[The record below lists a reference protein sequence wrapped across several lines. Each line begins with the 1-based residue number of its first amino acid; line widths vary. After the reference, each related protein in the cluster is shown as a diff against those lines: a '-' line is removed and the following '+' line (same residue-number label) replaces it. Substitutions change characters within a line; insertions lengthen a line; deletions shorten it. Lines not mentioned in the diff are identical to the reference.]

1 MARVNVTQTNF
12 TAGEI
17 SPRVLGRVDI
27 SKYQNGADTLDN
39 AYVMVHGGAVRSPG
53 SRFIRA
59 TKDSAKLARLIPFVY
74 SADTAYALEFGHQY
88 MRVYKDRAVVGA
100 PYEIATPYSQTE
112 LAELNYV
119 QSADTMFIVHPSY
132 AVRRLTRYG
141 DASWKLA
148 AQRFTVEPHDEIG
161 QKPATALT
169 LGAVSGSGVSATAA
183 ANAFQPSDVGRTLS
197 SGAGVATIV
206 GYTSALIVTVDIIDA
221 FAGTALASG
230 AWTIEESPKATLT
243 PSGTITLG
251 GTATLTLSAGGWR
264 NDAQVSDIGRYVH
277 VNGGVVEITTYT
289 SALAV
294 DGVVRRALTGTTAA
308 PADAWSLE
316 SKVWNASNGYP
327 RTATLY
333 EQRLVLA
340 GTTAFPNTVWASSP
354 RIYDDFCVGAADDDG
369 LAFELVSDQQ
379 NPIQQIA
386 PLAHL
391 VPLTFGNIF
400 SMRGGVEKPLAPTN
414 VRAKDEQGFGA
425 ANVRPVKVGN
435 EALYVQ
441 RAGRRIRSLSYRVDL
456 DAYSAPDI
464 SILSEHITQS
474 GIVDMA
480 YVQEPE
486 SIVAMVREDGVLV
499 FLTINREQEV
509 LAWTPG
515 KQGGIYESVCAIPY
529 GDADQLWAIVRRT
542 VNGSTVRYVE
552 LIEFAR
558 EPDDNLQSD
567 CCVVATGAASDTWS
581 GFSHL
586 EGETLSVKGDDV
598 VFPQVVVSG
607 GQITLPRDVESI
619 EAGLPYTTTIVTLP
633 PEIQLPEGSVVGRPV
648 SISDVTVK
656 LYRTIGCKIEGE
668 SLPFRRFP
676 VALDA
681 SVEPFTGDKRVSV
694 KGWARG
700 RALTIVQDQPLPLC
714 VLAIA
719 KKVSVGD

>member
-1 MARVNVTQTNF
+1 MARVNATQTNF

-27 SKYQNGADTLDN
+27 SKYQNGADTLEN

-59 TKDSAKLARLIPFVY
+59 TKTSAKRSRIIPFVF
-74 SADTAYALEFGHQY
+74 SADVAYALEFGDLY

-100 PYEIATPYSQTE
+100 PYEIATPYTE
-112 LAELNYV
+112 ADLADLNYV
-119 QSADTMFIVHPSY
+119 QSADTMFLVHPGY

-161 QKPATALT
+161 QKPATTIT
-169 LGAVSGSGVSATAA
+169 LGAVTGTGITATAA
-183 ANAFQPSDVGRTLS
+183 ANAFQPSDVGRPLS
-197 SGAGVATIV
+197 SGVGFATIV
-206 GYTSALIVTVDIIDA
+206 GYTSALIVTVDIIDD
-221 FAGTALASG
+221 FAATALASG
-230 AWTIEESPKATLT
+230 AWTLEESPKAELT

-251 GTATLTLSAGGWR
+251 GVATLTLASGGWR

-277 VNGGVVEITTYT
+277 VNGGVVEITAYT
-289 SALAV
+289 SATAV
-294 DGVVRRALTGTTAA
+294 DGTVRRALTGTTAA
-308 PADAWSLE
+308 PSDSWSLE
-316 SKVWNASNGYP
+316 SKVWNSTNGYP
-327 RTATLY
+327 RAATLY

-340 GTTAFPNTVWASSP
+340 GSTAFPNTVWASSP

-379 NPIQQIA
+379 NPIRQLA
-386 PLAHL
+386 PLSHL

-400 SMRGGVEKPLAPTN
+400 SMRGGVEKPLTPSN

-441 RAGRRIRSLSYRVDL
+441 RARRRIRSLSYRVDL

-464 SILSEHITQS
+464 SILSEHVTKS

-486 SIVAMVREDGVLV
+486 SIVAMVRTDGVLV

-515 KQGGIYESVCAIPY
+515 KTGGIYESVCAIPY
-529 GDADQLWAIVRRT
+529 GDADQLWCIVQRT

-552 LIEFAR
+552 VIEFAR

-567 CCVVATGAASDTWS
+567 SCVVATGAASTTWS

-586 EGETLSVKGDDV
+586 EGETVSVRGDDI
-598 VFPQVVVSG
+598 VFTDVEVSG
-607 GQITLPRDVESI
+607 GQIVLPRAVESI

-656 LYRTIGCKIEGE
+656 LYRTIGGKIEGE
-668 SLPFRRFP
+668 QMPFRRFP
-676 VALDA
+676 VTLDA
-681 SVEPFTGDKRVSV
+681 SIEPFTGDKRVSV

-700 RALTIVQDQPLPLC
+700 RQLTIVQDQPLPLC